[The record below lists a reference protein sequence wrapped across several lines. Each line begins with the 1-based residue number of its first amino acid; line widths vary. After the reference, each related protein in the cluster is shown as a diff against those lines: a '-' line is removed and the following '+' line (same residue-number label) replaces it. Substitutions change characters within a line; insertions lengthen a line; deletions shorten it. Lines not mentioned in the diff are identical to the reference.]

1 MLRVTFSKVNSFVK
15 FTNLKKPFV
24 RSLMNG
30 LEVSTFSYENNIS
43 CKTEYECPECFSNM
57 KISEKV
63 MTKMEDLLGRHQD
76 LFMALSILKNI
87 SIYT

>member
-1 MLRVTFSKVNSFVK
+1 
-15 FTNLKKPFV
+15 
-24 RSLMNG
+24 MNG

-76 LFMALSILKNI
+76 LFMALSILKNL